1 MLDKRRNDE
10 GGRIEVVEN
19 KPLILV
25 IVCHPIILSQTVE
38 EEGTVMYIGPDSL
51 ALVQHKP
58 IQSHMQQ
65 VLNRRMSSSSGK
77 IDADHFQVL
86 DFCTGSGVQ
95 ALSTLKSLEI
105 VDPGAKA
112 LCVDVNDRALRFTK
126 FNGLLNGMD
135 CNKVN
140 TINADITESDPDFP
154 NRYNILNVLNA
165 TGSPEG
171 KPQIPIAPF
180 DIILSNPPF
189 IPTTKFLM

>member
-1 MLDKRRNDE
+1 VLDKRRNDE

-51 ALVQHKP
+51 ALVQHRP
-58 IQSHMQQ
+58 IQSHMRQ
-65 VLNRRMSSSSGK
+65 VLSRRMSSSSGN

-112 LCVDVNDRALRFTK
+112 LCVDLNDRAQRFTK
-126 FNGLLNGMD
+126 FNGFLNGMD
-135 CNKVN
+135 GNKVN
-140 TINADITESDPDFP
+140 TINADITESDPYFSH
-154 NRYNILNVLNA
+154 RYNTLNV
-165 TGSPEG
+165 
-171 KPQIPIAPF
+171 
-180 DIILSNPPF
+180 
-189 IPTTKFLM
+189 

>member
-51 ALVQHKP
+51 ALVQHRP
-58 IQSHMQQ
+58 IQSHMRQ
-65 VLNRRMSSSSGK
+65 VLSRRMSSSSGN

-112 LCVDVNDRALRFTK
+112 LCVDFNDRAQRFTK
-126 FNGLLNGMD
+126 LNGFLNGMD
-135 CNKVN
+135 GNKVN
-140 TINADITESDPDFP
+140 TINADITESDPYFSH
-154 NRYNILNVLNA
+154 RYNTLNV
-165 TGSPEG
+165 
-171 KPQIPIAPF
+171 
-180 DIILSNPPF
+180 
-189 IPTTKFLM
+189 